1 MSKTDKTNP
10 YWIHVQHPPKG
21 VTIVARHRC
30 GNGRECDLGVYLPA
44 QRAEHIRH
52 AGHWRSIIL
61 PRCQLWPKSY
71 HCDKIYGRHPKQ
83 STRKALGFEGAIR
96 ADLRRLRRHWA
107 SEPDRES
114 IDSSWGAPR
123 RRCQV
128 RDPWH
133 WD

>member
-10 YWIHVQHPPKG
+10 PWVKLARREWGARPRHWHHGRWFTGICEEVAPVPRSRRSKQDTGIGCEIWISYYS
-21 VTIVARHRC
+21 
-30 GNGRECDLGVYLPA
+30 DY
-44 QRAEHIRH
+44 
-52 AGHWRSIIL
+52 AGG
-61 PRCQLWPKSY
+61 KV
-71 HCDKIYGRHPKQ
+71 YGRRPKR

-96 ADLRRLRRHWA
+96 ADLRRLRRQWA
-107 SEPDRES
+107 YEPDRES

>member
-10 YWIHVQHPPKG
+10 YWVQIRRREGAVKG
-21 VTIVARHRC
+21 FYEHHRC
-30 GNGRECDLGVYLPA
+30 VLGRPCNLGEPLPVT
-44 QRAEHIRH
+44 
-52 AGHWRSIIL
+52 RSGVSRVWNPERRYACEI
-61 PRCQLWPKSY
+61 WPKYSENNM
-71 HCDKIYGRHPKQ
+71 IFGRRPKR
-83 STRKALGFEGAIR
+83 STRKAYGFEGAIR
-96 ADLRRLRRHWA
+96 AELRRLRRQWA
-107 SEPDRES
+107 YEPDRES

>member
-10 YWIHVQHPPKG
+10 YWMQVQDPPQG
-21 VTIVARHRC
+21 VIIVAHHRC
-30 GNGRECDLGVYLPA
+30 GNGYECDLGVYMPCT
-44 QRAEHIRH
+44 RGDR
-52 AGHWRSIIL
+52 GRRVMM
-61 PRCQLWPKSY
+61 PRCCLWPKQY
-71 HCDKIYGRHPKQ
+71 HCYKIYGRYPKR
-83 STRKALGFEGAIR
+83 STRRALGFEGAIR
-96 ADLRRLRRHWA
+96 ADLRRLRRQWA
-107 SEPDRES
+107 YEPDRES